1 MNKLLIDW
9 TVAAIVLLVLAGWIG
24 RRATGNVLG
33 ILIDARGRFSL
44 THFQLVLWTIV
55 ILSSAIGVLAVKA
68 WNPEGFVIPSSLLGL
83 MGISVGSAV
92 LTTGVKGAKDT
103 PGSQAVVA
111 RVGAP
116 VRMRDGTVKTFSAK
130 LAQIWLQEE
139 GDFADRVVDITKFQN
154 FIFTL
159 VVLAIYIAM
168 MYETRDA
175 PTSSLS
181 LPDLPAN
188 VIALIG
194 ISHAGYV
201 GGKLPNK

>member
-1 MNKLLIDW
+1 MNKFLIDW

-55 ILSSAIGVLAVKA
+55 ILSSAIGVLAVRA

-116 VRMRDGTVKTFSAK
+116 VVMRDGTVKHFSAK

-139 GDFADRVVDITKFQN
+139 GAFADRVVDITKFQN

-201 GGKLPNK
+201 GGK